1 MARVDAFAHLDSR
14 VVAQTPVELIMAHV
28 NGYNC
33 ARVVLQQAVSESTG
47 RRPNI
52 ETDQSS
58 DIDLEIAQCRLQFHS
73 AAADVTRGRIACALQ
88 PNVRIDRKS
97 LGGFV
102 YKLLVNQDDA
112 GHHQSLRL
120 RARWR
125 QPAIDQQLVDALA
138 LHARHCIRS
147 PTVREG
153 IRCGSQPSL
162 TVGLLTLT
170 VARLAAPR
178 EENR

>member
-1 MARVDAFAHLDSR
+1 
-14 VVAQTPVELIMAHV
+14 V
-28 NGYNC
+28 NGDNF
-33 ARVVLQQAVSESTG
+33 ARAVLQEAVSESTG
-47 RRPNI
+47 RCANI
-52 ETDQSS
+52 ETDQSG
-58 DIDLEIAQCRLQFHS
+58 DIDLEVAQRRLQFHA
-73 AAADVTRGRIACALQ
+73 AAADITRGWIACAFQ
-88 PNVRIDRKS
+88 ANVRIDRKG
-97 LGGFV
+97 LGRFM
-102 YKLLVNQDDA
+102 YKLLINQDDA

-125 QPAIDQQLVDALA
+125 QPAIDQQFVDALA

-170 VARLAAPR
+170 VARLEAPR

>member
-73 AAADVTRGRIACALQ
+73 AAADVTCGRIASALQ
-88 PNVRIDRKS
+88 PNGRSDRKI
-97 LGGFV
+97 LRGFV
-102 YKLLVNQDDA
+102 YNLLVNQGVA
-112 GHHQSLRL
+112 GHIQSLCL
-120 RARWR
+120 RARSR
-125 QPAIDQQLVDALA
+125 QPAIDEQLVNSLA
-138 LHARHCIRS
+138 
-147 PTVREG
+147 
-153 IRCGSQPSL
+153 
-162 TVGLLTLT
+162 
-170 VARLAAPR
+170 
-178 EENR
+178 